1 MYVGGGTFSL
11 LRGHIKG
18 FSKVMKV
25 LKSGS
30 PNVATLASSPILTWS
45 FFRLSKGYER

>member
-30 PNVATLASSPILTWS
+30 PNRDSLQADCFV
-45 FFRLSKGYER
+45 FFG